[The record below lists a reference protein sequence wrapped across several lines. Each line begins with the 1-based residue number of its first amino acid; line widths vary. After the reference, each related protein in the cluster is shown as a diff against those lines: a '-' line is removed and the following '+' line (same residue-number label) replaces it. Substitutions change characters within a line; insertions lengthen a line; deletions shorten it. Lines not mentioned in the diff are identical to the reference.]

1 MDLDKRIRKEIY
13 SHIDQIKHWDLSSF
27 SKEEDFIDATVDTLD
42 GFYEGSAG
50 QALQMKA
57 KKMHPSPKVD
67 FDGPDWDDT
76 ANARRTAKMIEQKS
90 AELADIMIVSNRF
103 LGNTATTRRVML
115 SQTKFSKKSSSN
127 PWKWKVKMHQY
138 HLLHELPE
146 IKFVEP
152 NTGECFNLE
161 PENKSFTTYSL
172 ASDFH
177 HGFFNTTEK
186 MRDFMTS
193 TQGIKTATYDPTP
206 DAPYGFQVFYGLL
219 KRFVLGMYGETFEVG
234 DPVSGMIRH
243 IYEHA
248 SFDRSTSS
256 NMLSDGGYPYYE
268 DPGLAIIQIDIGLDN
283 QEPNFDE
290 LDAEGP
296 RL

>member
-1 MDLDKRIRKEIY
+1 MDLDDQLRDDIY
-13 SHIDQIKHWDLSSF
+13 SHIDQIKRWDLSKF
-27 SKEEDFIDATVDTLD
+27 DEEEDFIDKTVDTLD
-42 GFYEGSAG
+42 GFYEGSTG
-50 QALQMKA
+50 QALEMKA

-67 FDGPDWDDT
+67 FQGPDWNDT
-76 ANARRTAKMIEQKS
+76 AQARRAAKWIDQKN
-90 AELADIMIVSNRF
+90 AELADILVVSNRF
-103 LGNTATTRRVML
+103 LGNTVVNRRVML
-115 SQTKFSKKSSSN
+115 SQTKFSKKSSKNS
-127 PWKWKVKMHQY
+127 WKWKVKMHQY

-146 IKFVEP
+146 IEFTEP
-152 NTGECFNLE
+152 PTGRRFNLE

-177 HGFFNTTEK
+177 HGFFNSTEK

-193 TQGIKTATYDPTP
+193 TRGIKTTTYDPTP
-206 DAPYGFQVFYGLL
+206 DAPYGFQVFYGML

-234 DPVSGMIRH
+234 DSVSGMIRH

-248 SFDRSTSS
+248 SFDRSVSS
-256 NMLSDGGYPYYE
+256 NMLSDGGYPYYD

-296 RL
+296 RI